1 MVEPLGSRSSTSSS
15 RGKLMLTRTAEELD
29 NELKIQTQ
37 KHFDDHFL
45 VKQANEQMEASK
57 IKLKKKNAQI
67 VAYKLQNC
75 SLMYR
80 LNNYRN
86 DERQALD
93 AATKQIEDL
102 QFEITMLKRMR
113 DQEIDHLD
121 QNHVDMVR

>member
-1 MVEPLGSRSSTSSS
+1 
-15 RGKLMLTRTAEELD
+15 MLTRTAEELD